1 MRTLPLVLLAAI
13 ILSAPAAAQIGRE
26 GGPIDITADRTEFL
40 DSEGVSRWIGK
51 VDVRQGDA
59 RLVADQM
66 DVYFKPGPNG
76 GPGEITRIV
85 ATGSVA
91 YITPREVARGQRG
104 VYSLETDRMEI
115 EGDVVLIRGEDTL
128 TGEKLIVEP
137 SLGRAFLDSEAS
149 SRGVSGGDR
158 VRAVFSST
166 NVENQDAGGAP
177 TNAPETPE
185 TPEENGDADG
195 GADE

>member
-1 MRTLPLVLLAAI
+1 MRTLPLVLLAAVI
-13 ILSAPAAAQIGRE
+13 FGAPAAAQIGRN

-40 DSEGVSRWIGK
+40 GSEGVSRWIGK

-66 DVYFKPGPNG
+66 DVYFKPGPDG
-76 GPGEITRIV
+76 GPGEITRII

-91 YITPREVARGQRG
+91 YITPREVARGQHG

-115 EGDVVLIRGEDTL
+115 EGDVVLIRGENTL

-137 SLGRAFLDSEAS
+137 SLGRAFLDSEVSA
-149 SRGVSGGDR
+149 RGVSGGNR
-158 VRAVFSST
+158 VRAVFDST
-166 NVENQDAGGAP
+166 DVEGQDAGESAAEP
-177 TNAPETPE
+177 DETPDE
-185 TPEENGDADG
+185 PGDAEG
-195 GADE
+195 GAEE

>member
-1 MRTLPLVLLAAI
+1 MRALPLVLFAI
-13 ILSAPAAAQIGRE
+13 ACLSTPAAAQIGRQ

-40 DSEGVSRWIGK
+40 DQEGVSRWIGK

-66 DVYFKPGPNG
+66 DVYFQPGPDG

-91 YITPREVARGQRG
+91 YITPREVARGQHG

-115 EGDVVLIRGEDTL
+115 EGDVVLIRGENTL

-137 SLGRAFLDSEAS
+137 SLGRAFLDSEVSA
-149 SRGVSGGDR
+149 RGVSGGNR
-158 VRAVFSST
+158 VRAVFDSAE
-166 NVENQDAGGAP
+166 VEGE
-177 TNAPETPE
+177 NADETPAE
-185 TPEENGDADG
+185 AQEEPAEDGDADG
-195 GADE
+195 GAGE